1 MKKLLLILLFA
12 ITYYNSYSQTDTLFY
27 ANVEE
32 KPRFAECKEVAK
44 TQEIQCFKEQM
55 DKIIREYIKNI
66 TPQGTCGFIQGRVNV
81 SFCINPDGTTKVLQM
96 KSTDKDWEAITLRII
111 ASLPPF
117 IPATQNGKPVVVKIL
132 LPIRFELF

>member
-12 ITYYNSYSQTDTLFY
+12 ITYYNTYSQTDTLFY

-55 DKIIREYIKNI
+55 DKIIREYIKSI
-66 TPQGTCGFIQGRVNV
+66 TSQGTCGECEFLYQSRWHN
-81 SFCINPDGTTKVLQM
+81 
-96 KSTDKDWEAITLRII
+96 
-111 ASLPPF
+111 
-117 IPATQNGKPVVVKIL
+117 
-132 LPIRFELF
+132 